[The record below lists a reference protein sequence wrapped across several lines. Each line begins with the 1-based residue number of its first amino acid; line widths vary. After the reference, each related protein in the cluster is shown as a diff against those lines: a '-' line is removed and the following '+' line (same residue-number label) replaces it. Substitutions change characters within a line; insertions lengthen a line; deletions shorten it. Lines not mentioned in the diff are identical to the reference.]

1 MRLCGYNQHL
11 WFQKKLC
18 VEEFVLSDFQSIPEE
33 MLHAWMQAHAHQ
45 MQQFVVRVR
54 LTALSR

>member
-1 MRLCGYNQHL
+1 MRWCSYNQHL

-33 MLHAWMQAHAHQ
+33 MLHAWMQAHAQQ
-45 MQQFVVRVR
+45 MQQLVVCVR
-54 LTALSR
+54 LTGPSR